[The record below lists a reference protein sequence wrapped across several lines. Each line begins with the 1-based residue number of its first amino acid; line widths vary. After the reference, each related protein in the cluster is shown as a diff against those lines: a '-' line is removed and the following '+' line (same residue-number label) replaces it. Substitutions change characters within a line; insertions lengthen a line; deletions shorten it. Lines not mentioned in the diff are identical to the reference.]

1 MIFRHPVATALFC
14 SILAACAAP
23 TGEPAPQSEA
33 AAAAPAAPAA
43 PAPAPVAT
51 PDEQLG
57 GLRTMCADA
66 GPAMKARQA
75 AKPLYDRLG
84 KEPGIRAFVTDL
96 LHRHKSNTV
105 IGKYFAATDE
115 AVFVSHVTSFLAAG
129 TGGSETY
136 SGRDLKTAHAG
147 MHLSVADF
155 LQAGSDV
162 GAALKAVGVGE
173 DETQE
178 VICSL
183 VSLSPLVLAQ

>member
-1 MIFRHPVATALFC
+1 MLFQRSIAAALLLC
-14 SILAACAAP
+14 LLPAC
-23 TGEPAPQSEA
+23 GEPAASDAPKHEA
-33 AAAAPAAPAA
+33 AAASPQVPP
-43 PAPAPVAT
+43 PAPT
-51 PDEQLG
+51 PDEQLA
-57 GLRTMCADA
+57 GLRKMCADA
-66 GPAMKARQA
+66 DTAIKARQA

-115 AVFVSHVTSFLAAG
+115 AVFVSRVTSFLAAG

-136 SGRDLKTAHAG
+136 SGRDLKSAHAN

-155 LQAGSDV
+155 LQAGGDV
-162 GAALKAVGVGE
+162 GASLKATGVGA

-183 VSLSPLVLAQ
+183 VSLSPLVLAP